1 MPSSKLQPDSSSDT
15 TSDNNYKLVV
25 LISGSGKNLQ
35 AIIDNIEVGN
45 IKATIAA
52 VISNRADAYGLKR
65 AEKSGIEAKVLDHT
79 KYDSREAFDEELQS
93 LIDSY
98 SPDLIILAGFMRILS
113 DHFVEHFTGK
123 MINIHPSLLPL
134 YKGLHTHQRALADKQ
149 TEHGASVHFVIP
161 ELDAGKVIIQGI
173 VDVKEDDDEESLANR
188 VHQIEHQIYPHA
200 VKILAEGQLEY
211 NAGEVLYDNKPMLTP
226 LKKQLINS

>member
-1 MPSSKLQPDSSSDT
+1 MPSSKLQSDSSPDT

-35 AIIDNIEVGN
+35 AIIDNIEAGN
-45 IKATIAA
+45 IKASIAA

-65 AEKSGIEAKVLDHT
+65 AEKSDIEAKVLDHT

-98 SPDLIILAGFMRILS
+98 SPDLIVLAGFMRILS

-211 NAGEVLYDNKPMLTP
+211 NAGEVLYDNKPMLNP
-226 LKKQLINS
+226 LKKQLI